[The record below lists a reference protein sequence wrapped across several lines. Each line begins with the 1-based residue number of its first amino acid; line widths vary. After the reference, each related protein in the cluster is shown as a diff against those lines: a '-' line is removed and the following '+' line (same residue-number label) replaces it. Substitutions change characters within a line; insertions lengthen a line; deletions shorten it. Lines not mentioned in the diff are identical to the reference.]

1 MFSTNEKLL
10 KTMHYNVMF
19 TDPKNLFPQQVMN
32 AISGWLE
39 TNYMN
44 KVAGLAVNN
53 KKNWIFVM
61 VEGYDEKTFES
72 LKQLQLNTPDSPTVL
87 VVKSPVEHEILSY
100 LSLPLNGLV
109 SLDFLKNHSHHVMDA
124 IMKNG
129 VFLETSLHR
138 DLSIAIE
145 NKKSY
150 TTPIKRFILN
160 EKKITIPLNER
171 DRQVLQLL
179 LDGLSNSEIATKL
192 HFARSTISSIISALL
207 KKMKANDR
215 TDATVKAIRF
225 GWVDAIR

>member
-1 MFSTNEKLL
+1 MFSTNERLL

-44 KVAGLAVNN
+44 NLSGSSIYN

-61 VEGYDEKTFES
+61 VEDYDEKTYES
-72 LKQLQLNTPDSPTVL
+72 LKHIQLNTPDSPTVL
-87 VVKSPVEHEILSY
+87 VVKSPISHDILNF

-109 SLDFLKNHSHHVMDA
+109 TLEFLTAHSHLVMDA

-145 NKKSY
+145 NKKAY

-160 EKKITIPLNER
+160 EKKITISLNER

-179 LDGLSNSEIATKL
+179 LDGHSNSEIAHKL
-192 HFARSTISSIISALL
+192 HFARSTISSIISTLL